1 MAGAMRVPAQQRREM
16 LMAAG
21 VEIARVEGGRA
32 VTLARVAE
40 ACGVSKPIAYR
51 LFDSLADLLTQMERQ
66 IVSGYEKVV
75 LDALEAARR
84 NGASPV
90 ELLSVLA
97 RTYVDHSVGAGA
109 VYDTVS
115 AARAA
120 TEEVEDHFFEVPEAF
135 SSVCREM
142 FGAPAGEEIALLA
155 MFQGAADSLVTA
167 IQAGAIEQAA
177 AVDHLVTLFSPLVS
191 TESVPTE
198 SVPTELG
205 ARS

>member
-1 MAGAMRVPAQQRREM
+1 MGDATRIPATQRREM
-16 LMAAG
+16 LVAAG

-66 IVSGYEKVV
+66 VVADYERVV
-75 LDALEAARR
+75 IDALSDARR
-84 NGASPV
+84 AGASPAG
-90 ELLSVLA
+90 LLDVLT
-97 RTYVDHSVGAGA
+97 RTYVGHSLGEGA

-115 AARAA
+115 AARTA

-135 SSVCREM
+135 SWVCREM
-142 FGAPAGEEIALLA
+142 FGTPAGEEIALLA

-167 IQAGAIEQAA
+167 VQAGVIEQDA
-177 AVDHLVTLFSPLVS
+177 AVDHLLTLFSPLLPA
-191 TESVPTE
+191 TAE
-198 SVPTELG
+198 

>member
-1 MAGAMRVPAQQRREM
+1 MDRATRVPAARRREM
-16 LMAAG
+16 LVAAG

-66 IVSGYEKVV
+66 IVADYETVV
-75 LDALEAARR
+75 ADALHEAQRE
-84 NGASPV
+84 GASPA
-90 ELLSVLA
+90 ELLEILA
-97 RTYVDHSVGAGA
+97 QTYVGYSLGEGA

-120 TEEVEDHFFEVPEAF
+120 TEEVEDHFFEVPETF
-135 SSVCREM
+135 ILLCREM
-142 FGAPAGEEIALLA
+142 FGVPAGGETALLV

-167 IQAGAIEQAA
+167 IQAGAVEQEA
-177 AVDHLVTLFSPLVS
+177 AVDHLVALFAPLAR
-191 TESVPTE
+191 TTSVTAAHAAGRT
-198 SVPTELG
+198 S
-205 ARS
+205 